1 MIYTEE
7 NCLLDQFI
15 LHLDPNNNADIV
27 YSVDVQKNVPI
38 YDCTIIRDQIPDA
51 KYKQNLMAE
60 WAAVLSTGAGVFVL
74 KQAFADTTQIDQATE
89 VFQGIIAQ
97 ERGTMGGEDHFAKS
111 GANDRIWNALEKLC
125 LQAPDVFAHYYANDM
140 IALAAESWLGP
151 AYQVTSQINVVR
163 PGGSAQQPH
172 CDYHLGFLTAD
183 SASHYPPHVHQLSQ
197 SLTLQGGVAHCD
209 MSVASGPTK
218 LLPFSQ
224 NYPSGYLAW
233 RREDFKQYFENH
245 YIQLP
250 LAKGDAVFFNPA
262 LFHAAGANS
271 TKDVVRMVNLL
282 QISSAFGR
290 AMETIDR
297 EKMGAILLPV
307 LFDALNTGQLS
318 EAEIINVIAAS
329 AEGYP
334 FPTNLDTNPPV
345 NGLAPLSQQQKLKQ
359 ALKLG

>member
-1 MIYTEE
+1 M
-7 NCLLDQFI
+7 
-15 LHLDPNNNADIV
+15 
-27 YSVDVQKNVPI
+27 
-38 YDCTIIRDQIPDA
+38 
-51 KYKQNLMAE
+51 
-60 WAAVLSTGAGVFVL
+60 
-74 KQAFADTTQIDQATE
+74 
-89 VFQGIIAQ
+89 
-97 ERGTMGGEDHFAKS
+97 
-111 GANDRIWNALEKLC
+111 
-125 LQAPDVFAHYYANDM
+125 
-140 IALAAESWLGP
+140 
-151 AYQVTSQINVVR
+151 TSQINEER

-290 AMETIDR
+290 AIETIDR